1 MVNGDIPPSLMV
13 LFNNDNIIVIIITH
27 LCGCHCHYCH
37 NKSDCDA
44 ISMILLVRSDD
55 GMSVRL
61 CMVTLTASSDYSPI
75 LGIECSS
82 YWIHNENLEDQPSSI
97 NWFKII
103 QIQNHLQQL
112 GKLIVLSFLTR
123 KCYEW
128 EWKSLKFIHK
138 VFCMTIAIH
147 IFFRR
152 NHCQLR
158 HWGGDVTCWPS
169 RGR

>member
-1 MVNGDIPPSLMV
+1 MTPLPQHFHQISSPSYPNYQLPHHFFFKKLWHV
-13 LFNNDNIIVIIITH
+13 SSHYCIIVIIITH

-82 YWIHNENLEDQPSSI
+82 YWIYNENLENQPSSI

-123 KCYEW
+123 KCYE
-128 EWKSLKFIHK
+128 
-138 VFCMTIAIH
+138 
-147 IFFRR
+147 
-152 NHCQLR
+152 
-158 HWGGDVTCWPS
+158 
-169 RGR
+169 